1 MTLAK
6 KILALTT
13 GILFSVTAWA
23 ESIAVVDVQ
32 KVVAQLPQMAAMQQQ
47 LQKEFAGAAEEVEKL
62 KSDIQFS
69 MEKFQRESMTMSQEQ
84 QEKLRTD
91 IEQMQQSYQA
101 KAQPLQENIR
111 RRQGEERNKIM
122 AIIKTAVDEVAAEK
136 KIDVVLQ
143 AQSVA
148 FVKPEKDI
156 SELVLEK
163 ASKAK

>member
-13 GILFSVTAWA
+13 GILFSVSAWA

-32 KVVAQLPQMAAMQQQ
+32 KVVSQLPQMAAMQQQ
-47 LQKEFAGAAEEVEKL
+47 LQQEFAGAAEEVEKL
-62 KSDIQFS
+62 KSDIQFN

-84 QEKLRTD
+84 QDKLRGE
-91 IEQMQQSYQA
+91 IEEMQKQFQA

-111 RRQGEERNKIM
+111 RRQAEERNKIM
-122 AIIKTAVDEVAAEK
+122 AIVKQAVDQVAAEE

-148 FVKPEKDI
+148 FVTPEKDI
-156 SELVLEK
+156 SAQVVEK
-163 ASKAK
+163 ASKIK

>member
-13 GILFSVTAWA
+13 GILFSVSAWA

-32 KVVAQLPQMAAMQQQ
+32 KVVAQLPQMATMQQQ
-47 LQKEFAGAAEEVEKL
+47 LQQEFAGAAEEVEKL
-62 KSDIQFS
+62 KSDIQFN

-84 QEKLRTD
+84 QDKLHAD
-91 IEQMQQSYQA
+91 IEEMQKQFQA

-111 RRQGEERNKIM
+111 RRQAEERNKIM
-122 AIIKTAVDEVAAEK
+122 ALVKQAVDQVAAEQ

-148 FVKPEKDI
+148 FVTPEKDI
-156 SELVLEK
+156 SAQVVEK
-163 ASKAK
+163 ASKIK

>member
-47 LQKEFAGAAEEVEKL
+47 LQKEFAGAGEEVEKL
-62 KSDIQFS
+62 KSDIQFN

-84 QEKLRTD
+84 QDKLRGE
-91 IEQMQQSYQA
+91 IEEMQKQFQA

-111 RRQGEERNKIM
+111 RRQAEERNKIM
-122 AIIKTAVDEVAAEK
+122 AIVKQAVDQVAAEE

-148 FVKPEKDI
+148 FVTEEKDI
-156 SELVLEK
+156 SAQVVEK
-163 ASKAK
+163 ASKIK

>member
-62 KSDIQFS
+62 KSDIQFN

-84 QEKLRTD
+84 QDKLRGE
-91 IEQMQQSYQA
+91 IEEMQKQFQA

-111 RRQGEERNKIM
+111 RRQAEERNKIM
-122 AIIKTAVDEVAAEK
+122 AIVKQAVDQVAAEE

-148 FVKPEKDI
+148 FVTEEKDI
-156 SELVLEK
+156 SAQVVEK
-163 ASKAK
+163 ASKIK

>member
-13 GILFSVTAWA
+13 GILFSVSAWA

-47 LQKEFAGAAEEVEKL
+47 LQQEFAGAAEEVEKL
-62 KSDIQFS
+62 KSDIQFN

-84 QEKLRTD
+84 QDKLRGD
-91 IEQMQQSYQA
+91 IETMQQQFQA
-101 KAQPLQENIR
+101 KAQPLQDEIR
-111 RRQGEERNKIM
+111 RRQTEERNKIM
-122 AIIKTAVDEVAAEK
+122 AIVKQAVDQVAAEE

-148 FVKPEKDI
+148 FVAADKDI
-156 SELVLEK
+156 SAQVVEK
-163 ASKAK
+163 ASKIK

>member
-32 KVVAQLPQMAAMQQQ
+32 KVVAQLPQTVAMQQQ
-47 LQKEFAGAAEEVEKL
+47 LQKEFAGPAEEVEKL
-62 KSDIQFS
+62 KSDIQFN

-84 QEKLRTD
+84 QDKLRGE
-91 IEQMQQSYQA
+91 IEEMQKQFQA

-111 RRQGEERNKIM
+111 RRQAEERNKIM
-122 AIIKTAVDEVAAEK
+122 AIVKQAVDQVAAEE

-148 FVKPEKDI
+148 FVTEEKDI
-156 SELVLEK
+156 SAQVVEK
-163 ASKAK
+163 ASKIK

>member
-32 KVVAQLPQMAAMQQQ
+32 KVVAQLPQMAAMQQL

-84 QEKLRTD
+84 QEKLRSD

-101 KAQPLQENIR
+101 KAQPLQEEIR
-111 RRQGEERNKIM
+111 RRQTEERNKIM
-122 AIIKTAVDEVAAEK
+122 AIVKTAVDEVAAEK
-136 KIDVVLQ
+136 KIDVVFQ

-156 SELVLEK
+156 TGLVVEK